1 MSAEGLPLQIDM
13 FTGEQVD
20 NRNAYQKKKD
30 RERTAPQQT
39 QMFSTPD
46 VMQFGV
52 RPKSAYRDW
61 LEKAKVPD
69 LELVLVDTRTPEE
82 VERDLIREA
91 EKQTLSL
98 FSDTQISQEI
108 DEAETEP
115 PATTTVLFSADLHA
129 KKHGLRAYLRNQ
141 SAQVRTWR

>member
-1 MSAEGLPLQIDM
+1 MLTGDKVGNCSAY
-13 FTGEQVD
+13 
-20 NRNAYQKKKD
+20 RKKKD
-30 RERTAPQQT
+30 RERTAPQQV

-46 VMQFGV
+46 VVQFGV
-52 RPKSAYRDW
+52 RSKSAYRDW
-61 LEKAKVPD
+61 LEQAKVLD

-82 VERDLIREA
+82 VERDLIRED
-91 EKQTLSL
+91 EKQTLLL
-98 FSDTQISQEI
+98 FSETQISREI

-115 PATTTVLFSADLHA
+115 PATTTFLFNADLHA